1 MELQGNGG
9 KRGHDA
15 GSEDWIDDEEDAEGN
30 PTFKPVQD
38 YRTEREERP
47 AQVINKHEHHHRWQ
61 LVPEIILVLIVAT
74 LIGSCA
80 NSVKRHEIAVENDK
94 RMDASA
100 EVMRCE
106 VQVDGQPNVFTI
118 YAVKPHTRYPLAYGI
133 FGIEDTRSM
142 MKKLDCPENV
152 GRLAK

>member
-1 MELQGNGG
+1 MSEADG
-9 KRGHDA
+9 KDGHWETNDA
-15 GSEDWIDDEEDAEGN
+15 GSQDWVDDKKDAGGN
-30 PTFKPVQD
+30 PTFKPVED
-38 YRTEREERP
+38 YRTEREEQAP
-47 AQVINKHEHHHRWQ
+47 KVVSVHNHHWEFFPGAMIV
-61 LVPEIILVLIVAT
+61 LLIGLIV
-74 LIGSCA
+74 GSC
-80 NSVKRHEIAVENDK
+80 VTMDKKHRIEVENDK

-118 YAVKPHTRYPLAYGI
+118 YAVKPHTRYPLAYGV
-133 FGIEDTRSM
+133 FGIEDTKIM